1 MDQAHVDTVRLM
13 LRTAPH
19 VFRHPVF
26 AMKGGTALNIFLHDM
41 PRLSVDIDL
50 VFTDHAMDRGLA
62 LTAIKDELGALAE
75 RLGRVG
81 LNASLT
87 KSTDG
92 SETKITVVHGNDQ
105 KTKVK
110 IEINQ
115 NFRGTLLPVQRMRLA
130 ETARTLFATDIDV
143 PALAP
148 EELYGG
154 KIVAALDRQHPRD
167 FFDVR
172 EMFRRGHFGPAVIDC
187 FVGYLAGQF
196 KTPVHSILFSKDK
209 DISSLYAAEFTGMTT
224 AEVPLA
230 ELELARTI
238 LRAEVT
244 HNLEDRH
251 KEFLLGLARL
261 EADWDLMPF
270 PHLRELPAVRRRLEN
285 LSNKRKKYPE
295 KFRLE
300 HSELAKRFGV

>member
-1 MDQAHVDTVRLM
+1 MDKAYVDTVRLM

-19 VFRHPVF
+19 VFRNPVF
-26 AMKGGTALNIFLHDM
+26 AMKGGTALNVFLHDM

-50 VFTDHAMDRGLA
+50 VFTDHVMPRDQA
-62 LTAIKDELGALAE
+62 LVAIKDELNAMAE
-75 RLGRVG
+75 RLRRLG
-81 LNASLT
+81 LNSSLT

-92 SETKITVVHGNDQ
+92 SETKLTVVHGNDHR
-105 KTKVK
+105 TKVK

-115 NFRGTLLPVQRMRLA
+115 NFRGTLLPVQQMRLT
-130 ETARTLFATDIDV
+130 ETARNMFACDIDV

-172 EMFRRGHFGPAVIDC
+172 EMFHRGHFGPAAVDC
-187 FVGYLAGQF
+187 FVCYLAGQF
-196 KTPVHSILFSKDK
+196 KTPIHSVLFSEDE
-209 DISSLYAAEFTGMTT
+209 DISSLYDAEFTGMTT
-224 AEVPLA
+224 EEVPLA
-230 ELELARTI
+230 ELEQARTTLRKEI
-238 LRAEVT
+238 L
-244 HNLEDRH
+244 NGLKDRH

-270 PHLRELPAVRRRLEN
+270 PNLRELPAVRRRLEN
-285 LSNKRKKYPE
+285 LSNKRKRNPD

-300 HSELAKRFGV
+300 YSELAKRFSA

>member
-1 MDQAHVDTVRLM
+1 MDKAYVDTVRLM

-19 VFRHPVF
+19 VFRNPVF
-26 AMKGGTALNIFLHDM
+26 AMKGGTALNVFLHDM

-50 VFTDHAMDRGLA
+50 VLTDHVMPRDQA
-62 LTAIKDELGALAE
+62 LVTIKDELNAIAE
-75 RLGRVG
+75 RLRRLG
-81 LNASLT
+81 LNSSLT

-92 SETKITVVHGNDQ
+92 SETKLTVVHGNDHR
-105 KTKVK
+105 TKVK

-115 NFRGTLLPVQRMRLA
+115 NLRGTLLPVQQMRLT
-130 ETARTLFATDIDV
+130 ETARNMFACDIDV

-172 EMFRRGHFGPAVIDC
+172 EMFHRGHFGPAAVDC
-187 FVGYLAGQF
+187 FVCYLAGQF
-196 KTPVHSILFSKDK
+196 KTPIHSVLFSEDE
-209 DISSLYAAEFTGMTT
+209 DISSLHDAEFIGMTT
-224 AEVPLA
+224 EEVPLA
-230 ELELARTI
+230 ELEQARTTLRKEI
-238 LRAEVT
+238 L
-244 HNLEDRH
+244 NGLKDRH

-270 PHLRELPAVRRRLEN
+270 PNLRELPAVRRRLEN
-285 LSNKRKKYPE
+285 LSNKRKRNLD
-295 KFRLE
+295 KFRSE
-300 HSELAKRFGV
+300 YSELAKRFSA